1 MERKILSVF
10 VASPSDLSDERKALR
25 DVVERLN
32 KIYGRRT
39 GWQIELWGWEDTL
52 ASFSRPQALINKDV
66 ENCDL
71 FIGMMWKRW
80 GTSSGE
86 YSSGFEEEFTI
97 ARNRRLSG
105 DRPEIWML
113 FKRVD
118 EELHED
124 PGEQLKK
131 TLDFK
136 KKLVESKELL
146 FKEFENLDHF
156 TSLVFDDLSAY
167 VLDLYNKV
175 LKSVGT
181 SETESPTAKTTKS
194 ERVEPSSTCNEK
206 NAQLIGVFSKL
217 TRCLGNGKETEI
229 EYWERVRAHLSTT
242 ALFSE
247 SHIGEIWGSH
257 EANLVYR
264 KRKEWE
270 LTLNERWFLIRTY
283 FGDASSVVPGWY
295 WLSGRDISEM
305 EGILFSLSEHDR
317 NTNVRKGALLSLA
330 QSNTCPP
337 LELISK
343 LLQDEDQKVVIAC
356 LKLLRFC
363 EDINALKFLEPLLSH
378 PTEEVKDLALS
389 AYIDL
394 LYLHDPEQ
402 SFVILKDKSKVVT
415 RAYRVSGEKLNLN
428 ISKPLLISAV
438 FEAAPRVREFAAD
451 YLSKVGALTKEI
463 SEQILKD
470 PDSLVRR
477 IGFEWLLRN
486 GEEFSLSDI
495 SKLFP
500 RPKTRASWLS
510 LSRPEVTEDDI
521 VPLVL
526 SKRTKE
532 ELEDMVDFYSGHG
545 DEAYEALAS
554 THTTYVAERL
564 RFDLEDHFESLRNKS
579 IDRLKSQY
587 GEQAPILLG
596 RYKPDT
602 EQFIRDTFTSSAI
615 KGIAKLDDKSDI
627 DIAREYIGK
636 LKHGMADDSC
646 ISIIE
651 KYGDTADIE
660 RLIDVAK
667 KTYGSTKERAVSV
680 AIKLSSNPE
689 KIIRELVK
697 SQDKIISE
705 IAADQT
711 PSLGREDRIAL
722 AKELLYSENDN
733 VRLLAAR
740 IISKHLG
747 RNDVEQIL
755 NDYIERPTYYY
766 NVVHSLDRYLY
777 APSKFKNSSSGGFD
791 KIESF

>member
-118 EELHED
+118 EELHDD
-124 PGEQLKK
+124 PGDQLKK
-131 TLDFK
+131 NLDFK
-136 KKLVESKELL
+136 KKLIESKELL
-146 FKEFENLDHF
+146 FKEFENVDHF
-156 TSLVFDDLSAY
+156 TGLVSDDLSAY
-167 VLDLYNKV
+167 LLDLYNKA

-181 SETESPTAKTTKS
+181 SETESPTVKTTKS
-194 ERVEPSSTCNEK
+194 ERVESSSTCNEK
-206 NAQLIGVFSKL
+206 NAQLFGVFSKL
-217 TRCLGNGKETEI
+217 TKCLGDGKETEI
-229 EYWERVRAHLSTT
+229 EYWERIRAHLSTT

-247 SHIGEIWGSH
+247 SHIGEIWGTH

-270 LTLNERWFLIRTY
+270 LSFNELWFLIRTY
-283 FGDASSVVPGWY
+283 FGDASSIIPGWY
-295 WLSGRDISEM
+295 WLFGRDISEI

-317 NTNVRKGALLSLA
+317 NASVRKGAVLALA
-330 QSNTCPP
+330 QSNTGPP
-337 LELISK
+337 LELMSK
-343 LLQDEDQKVVIAC
+343 LLQDDDQKVVTAC
-356 LKLLRFC
+356 LKLLRCC
-363 EDINALKFLEPLLSH
+363 EDINALKLLEPLLSH

-415 RAYRVSGEKLNLN
+415 MAYRVSGEKLNLN

-438 FEAAPRVREFAAD
+438 FEAAPRVREFAAG

-470 PDSLVRR
+470 PDSLVRK
-477 IGFEWLLRN
+477 IGFEWLLKN

-500 RPKTRASWLS
+500 RPKNSASLAS
-510 LSRPEVTEDDI
+510 LLRPDVTEDDI
-521 VPLVL
+521 VPLAL
-526 SKRTKE
+526 SKKTKE
-532 ELEDMVDFYSGHG
+532 ELEDMVDFYSRHG
-545 DEAYEALAS
+545 DKAYEALAS
-554 THTTYVAERL
+554 LHTTYMAERL
-564 RFDLEDHFESLRNKS
+564 RFDLDDHFESLKNKS
-579 IDRLKSQY
+579 IDKLKSQY

-596 RYKPDT
+596 RYKPET
-602 EQFIRDTFTSSAI
+602 EQFIRDTFISSAI
-615 KGIAKLDDKSDI
+615 KGIAKLDERCDI

-636 LKHGMADDSC
+636 LKYGMADDSC

-651 KYGDTADIE
+651 KYGDSTDIQQ
-660 RLIDVAK
+660 LIDVAK
-667 KTYGSTKERAVSV
+667 KTYGSTRERAVSV

-697 SQDKIISE
+697 SQDKIIPE
-705 IAADQT
+705 IAADQI
-711 PSLGREDRIAL
+711 PSLEREERIAL

-733 VRLLAAR
+733 VRLSAAR

-747 RNDVEQIL
+747 RNNVEEIL
-755 NDYIERPTYYY
+755 NEYIESPTYYY

-777 APSKFKNSSSGGFD
+777 APGKFKDISSGGFD
-791 KIESF
+791 

>member
-1 MERKILSVF
+1 L
-10 VASPSDLSDERKALR
+10 
-25 DVVERLN
+25 
-32 KIYGRRT
+32 
-39 GWQIELWGWEDTL
+39 
-52 ASFSRPQALINKDV
+52 
-66 ENCDL
+66 
-71 FIGMMWKRW
+71 
-80 GTSSGE
+80 
-86 YSSGFEEEFTI
+86 
-97 ARNRRLSG
+97 G
-105 DRPEIWML
+105 D
-113 FKRVD
+113 
-118 EELHED
+118 
-124 PGEQLKK
+124 
-131 TLDFK
+131 
-136 KKLVESKELL
+136 
-146 FKEFENLDHF
+146 
-156 TSLVFDDLSAY
+156 
-167 VLDLYNKV
+167 
-175 LKSVGT
+175 
-181 SETESPTAKTTKS
+181 
-194 ERVEPSSTCNEK
+194 
-206 NAQLIGVFSKL
+206 
-217 TRCLGNGKETEI
+217 GKETEI

-270 LTLNERWFLIRTY
+270 LTLNEWWFLIRTY

-295 WLSGRDISEM
+295 WLFGRDIAEI
-305 EGILFSLSEHDR
+305 EGILFSLSEHDH
-317 NTNVRKGALLSLA
+317 NTSVRKGALLALA

-343 LLQDEDQKVVIAC
+343 LLKDEDEKVVIAC

-363 EDINALKFLEPLLSH
+363 EDIKALKLLEPLLSH

-402 SFVILKDKSKVVT
+402 SFVILKDKSKAVT
-415 RAYRVSGEKLNLN
+415 PAYKVSGEKLNLN

-438 FEAAPRVREFAAD
+438 FEAAPRVREFAAG
-451 YLSKVGALTKEI
+451 YLSKVGSLTKEI

-477 IGFEWLLRN
+477 IGFEWLLKN

-500 RPKTRASWLS
+500 RPKTPPSLLA
-510 LSRPEVTEDDI
+510 LSRPEVTEDDV

-526 SKRTKE
+526 SKKTKE
-532 ELEDMVDFYSGHG
+532 ELEDMVDFYIGHG
-545 DEAYEALAS
+545 SEAYEALAS
-554 THTTYVAERL
+554 THTPYVAERL
-564 RFDLEDHFESLRNKS
+564 RFDLKDHFESLRNKS

-602 EQFIRDTFTSSAI
+602 EQFIRDTFTASAI
-615 KGIAKLDDKSDI
+615 KGLAKLDDKSDI
-627 DIAREYIGK
+627 NIAREYIGK
-636 LKHGMADDSC
+636 VKYGMADDSC
-646 ISIIE
+646 MSIIE
-651 KYGDTADIE
+651 KYGDTTDVE
-660 RLIDVAK
+660 RLIDAAK

-680 AIKLSSNPE
+680 AIKLSGNSE
-689 KIIRELVK
+689 KIIEELVK

-705 IAADQT
+705 IAAGQIL
-711 PSLGREDRIAL
+711 SLGMEGGVAL

-740 IISKHLG
+740 IISKNLD

-755 NDYIERPTYYY
+755 NGYIEGATYYY

-777 APSKFKNSSSGGFD
+777 APSKFKSSPSGGFD